1 MATFTEPELNELFQ
15 TLTDL
20 FQSEPL
26 SQQIC
31 TRLGLDHVQIQYN
44 KEQDILSFS
53 FRDTSQLHHHL
64 TYPLARVSHI
74 LESSNG
80 DITHFA
86 MCLLVDC
93 YKNIEESM
101 YPEKTAQLKRV
112 IQELG
117 DALVTLQVE
126 KKASWFTHVLGDA
139 DFRVED
145 GVIFIFTT
153 ASGESVDITFNL
165 NELEQSMAEHGM
177 ELVAE
182 NLIQEL
188 F

>member
-1 MATFTEPELNELFQ
+1 MATFTEPQLNELFQ
-15 TLTDL
+15 SLTDL

-31 TRLGLDHVQIQYN
+31 ARLGLEHVQIQFN
-44 KEQDILSFS
+44 EEQDILSFS
-53 FRDTSQLHHHL
+53 FRDASQLHHHL
-64 TYPLARVSHI
+64 TYPLASLSHI
-74 LESSNG
+74 LKSANG

-86 MCLLVDC
+86 MCVLVDC

-117 DALVTLQVE
+117 DALVALQYK

-153 ASGESVDITFNL
+153 GSGESVDITFNL
-165 NELEQSMAEHGM
+165 NELQQNIDEQGVS
-177 ELVAE
+177 LVAE
-182 NLIQEL
+182 HIIFSL